1 MPPGAPR
8 CSNTKACYGAAELPL
23 VVPRSMQNP
32 HHRGWQFSLM
42 CCEPPRRLRLAL
54 RLAWVERRTA
64 QYHRLPVTSINQSN
78 SRRYVGPNL
87 NHLSLGCYVLRMV
100 RGRRNP
106 SYYGLPERMRRARR
120 RQDLGMV
127 ATSKATGKSTS
138 SVFLIE
144 RRVNLPRI
152 NTIERF
158 AATLGVSPSWLAYGE
173 GPEDTVQVESSVGG
187 LGQRLEVAR
196 RQRGLS
202 RQALG
207 IASGLTGQTV
217 ANIEVKGMMPRVDT
231 VEMLARVLGVTAG
244 WLAFGCQDT
253 ASQKNELVT

>member
-1 MPPGAPR
+1 
-8 CSNTKACYGAAELPL
+8 
-23 VVPRSMQNP
+23 
-32 HHRGWQFSLM
+32 
-42 CCEPPRRLRLAL
+42 
-54 RLAWVERRTA
+54 
-64 QYHRLPVTSINQSN
+64 
-78 SRRYVGPNL
+78 
-87 NHLSLGCYVLRMV
+87 
-100 RGRRNP
+100 
-106 SYYGLPERMRRARR
+106 
-120 RQDLGMV
+120 MV

-187 LGQRLEVAR
+187 LGQRLEAAR
-196 RQRGLS
+196 KQRGLS

-217 ANIEVKGMMPRVDT
+217 ANIEVKGMMPRVDS

-244 WLAFGCQDT
+244 WLGFGVERQRT
-253 ASQKNELVT
+253 AEAKALIS